1 MKNFTRTI
9 PHKHFEETSFKEISR
24 LLTERGLDINK
35 QSEFS
40 FDIIAD
46 LVNSYSHEIFGQDR
60 RESFINLDRLLEE
73 EEIDSKEYK
82 YHSSVQEMLTK
93 IDFDTATGSTPIDK
107 AINTYFII
115 KDVADKTNSKQPN
128 KNDSDE
134 DKQEQLEELIKK
146 LQEELDKKEPKDK
159 DKGEDKDKEESEDKG
174 EDKESVEEGESDESE
189 DSDGN
194 EGDGEGQDGEGQE
207 GDEDEGEEGSGDS
220 KESKKRKEKGKGKGK
235 NKGEGEEEGE
245 ETEEESDEDSNES
258 EGGESEKDNK
268 VKDKDKEKKRSN
280 KDKEGKTGRKETGN
294 DSYDVNKSFKDLEDT
309 TSKLTED
316 DKRDLA
322 QANNLKRL
330 KDKLELLQEKGLNF
344 NEEQIDYKHNLPVE
358 KVQQALQGYVDM
370 AEVMVSDSSVENLL
384 LRNHSIDLE
393 QNYIQM
399 SVDQK
404 RLFDKLAVL
413 RDRGKIKAVKVK
425 AERKI
430 SRMEE
435 YSQLPQLANMSSK
448 LLPTFNYK
456 FATKQL
462 LVKQDKQA
470 TKQNLLLLIDDS
482 GSMSYSAKMQWV
494 EALVYNRLD
503 AVLQNNAR
511 LMIAWFEGKIHRY
524 TIIENRQQAKEF
536 ILNKKSFGSFN
547 GGGTNIERALKE
559 GLNLIKTKFNSD
571 HTNSQILIIN
581 DGQDEIDPNFKPG
594 ITTSVF
600 ILGTDNY
607 ELKKVCI
614 NSGGMYEKFL

>member
-46 LVNSYSHEIFGQDR
+46 LVNSYSHEVFGQDR
-60 RESFINLDRLLEE
+60 RESFLDLDSLLTEKK
-73 EEIDSKEYK
+73 IDAKEYK

-93 IDFDTATGSTPIDK
+93 IDFDKATGNTPIDK

-115 KDVADKTNSKQPN
+115 KDIADKTNNKTPN
-128 KNDSDE
+128 NKKESDE
-134 DKQEQLEELIKK
+134 EKQEQLEKLIKK
-146 LQEELDKKEPKDK
+146 LQEELDKKE
-159 DKGEDKDKEESEDKG
+159 KEKS
-174 EDKESVEEGESDESE
+174 EDKESDEGD
-189 DSDGN
+189 DDGQ
-194 EGDGEGQDGEGQE
+194 DGEGQDG
-207 GDEDEGEEGSGDS
+207 DEDGGEEGSGDS
-220 KESKKRKEKGKGKGK
+220 ESDKEGNGAKSGNGK
-235 NKGEGEEEGE
+235 NKKNGKENSKEQEENKEENGEGEGENGEDSDKDESSDVKADSKETNKGSKDKDGESGKDNEEKRSDKDEEGE
-245 ETEEESDEDSNES
+245 
-258 EGGESEKDNK
+258 
-268 VKDKDKEKKRSN
+268 
-280 KDKEGKTGRKETGN
+280 TGRKETGN
-294 DSYDVNKSFKDLEDT
+294 DSYDINKKFKDLEDT
-309 TSKLTED
+309 TSKLTEN

-322 QANNLKRL
+322 QANSIKRL

-344 NEEQIDYKHNLPVE
+344 NEEEIDYKHNLPIE
-358 KVQQALQGYVDM
+358 KVVQALQGYVDM
-370 AEVMVSDSSVENLL
+370 ANVMVSDSSIESLI

-393 QNYIQM
+393 QNYIRM
-399 SVDQK
+399 SAQQK
-404 RLFDKLAVL
+404 NLFDRLAIL

-425 AERKI
+425 AERKV

-482 GSMSYSAKMQWV
+482 GSMSYAAKMQWV

-524 TIIENRQQAKEF
+524 TIIENRQQAKDF

-559 GLNLIKTKFNSD
+559 GLNLIKEKFNSD

-581 DGQDEIDPNFKPG
+581 DGQDEIDPKFKPG

-600 ILGTDNY
+600 ILGTDNNN
-607 ELKKVCI
+607 LKKVCI